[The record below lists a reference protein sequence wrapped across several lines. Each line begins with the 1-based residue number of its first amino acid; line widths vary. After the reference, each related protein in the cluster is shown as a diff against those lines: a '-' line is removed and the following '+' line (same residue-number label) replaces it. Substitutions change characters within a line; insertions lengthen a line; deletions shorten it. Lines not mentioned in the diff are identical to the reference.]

1 MQGKK
6 MSTSFESQ
14 EAALDVAKQALLGA
28 QVDYPGA
35 LAIGEYSV
43 GLVGMPAFWP
53 NPDSE
58 RDNWNVKS
66 TKPDFEDEQYHL
78 TVGEVI
84 HDLRIFNYVHGEGTF
99 VLVEFYLSAEGDFKW
114 WGSRDS
120 DVRAGEFGPGN
131 VAEELRMFPRF
142 AEFIPQWMRVRLG
155 DDWESHALSR

>member
-6 MSTSFESQ
+6 MSTSFGSQ
-14 EAALDVAKQALLGA
+14 EAALAVAKQALLGA

-35 LAIGEYSV
+35 LALGYYNV
-43 GLVGMPAFWP
+43 GLAGTHAFWP
-53 NPDSE
+53 NPDAE
-58 RDNWNVKS
+58 RDNWRAKS
-66 TKPDFEDEQYHL
+66 TEPDFEDEQYDL
-78 TVGEVI
+78 TVAGVVQ
-84 HDLRIFNYVHGEGTF
+84 DLRVFNYIHGEGTF

-120 DVRAGEFGPGN
+120 DVRAGKYGPGN
-131 VAEELRMFPRF
+131 VADELRAFPRF

>member
-14 EAALDVAKQALLGA
+14 EAALDVAKEALLGA

-35 LAIGEYSV
+35 LALGYYFV
-43 GLVGMPAFWP
+43 GLAGTHALWP
-53 NPDSE
+53 NPDAE
-58 RDNWNVKS
+58 RDNWNAQF
-66 TKPDFEDEQYHL
+66 TDPDFEDEQYDL
-78 TVGEVI
+78 TVGRVARA
-84 HDLRIFNYVHGEGTF
+84 LRVFNYVRGEGTF

-120 DVRAGEFGPGN
+120 DVLAGEFGPGN
-131 VAEELRMFPRF
+131 VADELRMFPRF